1 VAAQNQAVDLGAL
14 VEKQTLVLQQLMRL
28 EDQPPFELSGEFRY
42 QPAPLDREALI
53 RAALQQRLETRSLQN
68 SLKSA
73 GIEVHLA
80 DLTHQPVVSANVLLG
95 AKNGYI
101 PDLNVVKLN
110 FVAAVTASIPLFDGN
125 LGRAQK
131 AQATANLKT
140 IEDRGQA
147 LVEMIKTEVRQAM
160 ADVRASDQKLKAVE
174 INIEQAQKAM
184 AFARARYEAGT
195 ITNLDMLDTE
205 DALAEA
211 EFAKLRA
218 LYQFVLS
225 KLTLQRAVGDALV
238 GE

>member
-1 VAAQNQAVDLGAL
+1 
-14 VEKQTLVLQQLMRL
+14 MRIVR
-28 EDQPPFELSGEFRY
+28 F
-42 QPAPLDREALI
+42 
-53 RAALQQRLETRSLQN
+53 
-68 SLKSA
+68 
-73 GIEVHLA
+73 
-80 DLTHQPVVSANVLLG
+80 
-95 AKNGYI
+95 
-101 PDLNVVKLN
+101 
-110 FVAAVTASIPLFDGN
+110 TAEN
-125 LGRAQK
+125 
-131 AQATANLKT
+131 
-140 IEDRGQA
+140 
-147 LVEMIKTEVRQAM
+147 IK
-160 ADVRASDQKLKAVE
+160 KLKAVE

>member
-1 VAAQNQAVDLGAL
+1 MLGRVVRVESVVIRERAGIADVEIELTRDRVRVDIHTARPGIVIGRRGTEADRIRADLEKLTAPKLRELAIAKYPSITGVSGMKKEDL
-14 VEKQTLVLQQLMRL
+14 VEAIIAEEVRL
-28 EDQPPFELSGEFRY
+28 GLRPKEE
-42 QPAPLDREALI
+42 
-53 RAALQQRLETRSLQN
+53 
-68 SLKSA
+68 
-73 GIEVHLA
+73 
-80 DLTHQPVVSANVLLG
+80 
-95 AKNGYI
+95 
-101 PDLNVVKLN
+101 
-110 FVAAVTASIPLFDGN
+110 
-125 LGRAQK
+125 K

-147 LVEMIKTEVRQAM
+147 LVEMIKPEVRQAM